1 VIVPPGAGRLRRQF
15 AAFLRQRLRTGRG
28 SPVPPSAAFEPGGS
42 LAATHHTRRVI
53 AAVFLRGDGIEIGA
67 LHQPLEVPGSARVK
81 YVDRM
86 PAADLRRHYEELA
99 GTPLVEVDIID
110 NGEQLTTIESD
121 TQDFVIANHF
131 IEHCQNPILAV
142 QNLCRVLKPEGV
154 IYLAVPD
161 KRFTFDANRPSTT
174 IEHLMR
180 DFAEGPGWSRRQ
192 HFEEWTRL
200 VNNRTD
206 EAEVERE
213 VQHLMDVDYSI
224 HFHVWRAAELLEL
237 VVTLQRL
244 VRFELELFL
253 RNGHETILILRKAAA

>member
-1 VIVPPGAGRLRRQF
+1 MSVPRGAERLRQQF
-15 AAFLRQRLRTGRG
+15 AAFLRQRLRKGRG
-28 SPVPPSAAFEPGGS
+28 NVVSAVPCFEPGDS
-42 LAATHHTRRVI
+42 LAAVHHTRTAI
-53 AAVFLRGDGIEIGA
+53 AAVFLHGDGIEIGA
-67 LHQPLEVPGSARVK
+67 LHQPLQVPGSARVK

-86 PAADLRRHYEELA
+86 PAAELRRHYEELA
-99 GTPLVEVDIID
+99 GTPLVEIDIID
-110 NGEQLTTIESD
+110 DGEQLTTIRNE

-142 QNLCRVLKPEGV
+142 QNLFRVLKPGGV

-161 KRFTFDANRPSTT
+161 KRFTFDANRPCTT
-174 IEHLMR
+174 VEHLMR
-180 DFAEGPGWSRRQ
+180 DFAEGPAWSKRQ
-192 HFEEWTRL
+192 HFDEWARL

-206 EAEVERE
+206 EAQIEQEI
-213 VQHLMDVDYSI
+213 QHLIDIDYSI

-237 VVTLQRL
+237 VVTLQHL